1 MSNIPRA
8 RETIEYVIQRITD
21 HKLKTLLVEALSMMK
36 REPYIRRAHLK
47 KVVITE
53 EHVRRVHELNP
64 NLDLSQHQIA
74 NATGLGNGARVS
86 EILNGKRKATCS
98 SSQQPT
104 QPYLGLITL
113 QCQPSILAHVGA
125 SSTRGTE
132 SDFPK
137 V

>member
-36 REPYIRRAHLK
+36 REPYVRRAHMK
-47 KVVITE
+47 KEVITDE
-53 EHVRRVHELNP
+53 QVRRVYELVP
-64 NLDLSQHQIA
+64 DLNVNYHQIA
-74 NATGLGNGARVS
+74 NATGLGNGGRVS
-86 EILNGKRKATCS
+86 EILTGKRKPVCS

-113 QCQPSILAHVGA
+113 QCQPSIPAHVGA